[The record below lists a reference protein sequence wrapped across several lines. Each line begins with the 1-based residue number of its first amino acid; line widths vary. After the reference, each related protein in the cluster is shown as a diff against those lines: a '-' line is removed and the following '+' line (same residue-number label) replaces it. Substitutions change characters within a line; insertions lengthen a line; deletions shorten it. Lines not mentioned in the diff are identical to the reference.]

1 MQDGSDSSATF
12 SFRVDFPMKFR
23 ALWLVLTTSMLAACS
38 ATTSL
43 TDAEL
48 SQAATQ
54 GNGKAQYELAKRLAN
69 QPDYPNAMHW
79 MQQAAEQSGP
89 LAADQQIRANAAWQV
104 GDWYQAGL
112 GEPKNPALAT
122 QWWQRSARLGNTN
135 ANYRLGLMC
144 QEQHQGKLAS
154 NCLDWFEQA
163 AERDHAESQLIL
175 ARWYSQQPGADT
187 DAVKWLERS
196 AELGN
201 RDAQYLLGQRYEMG
215 KGVTKRPDLAQRW
228 NDKAAAQQQP
238 DALLQQAKQATPAN
252 AFTAYQRAANAGSAE
267 AELWLGVAYLAG
279 EQVQADPAL
288 GRYWLELAVTHGSH
302 EAEYQLSLQQTD
314 SVARQHWLTLA
325 AEGGITKA
333 SFELAQLQQEQ
344 GELEQARASYAKAA
358 GQGHT
363 LAQYAY
369 GEMLRQGL
377 GGKEDYALALKQ
389 YRLAAQQGDRMAQ
402 YRMGTMR
409 EEGLGAPRN
418 RVHAYA
424 WLSLAAT
431 EGMPEAVQARD
442 ELEAAMTKPEV
453 KQAQKLS
460 EHWFGKMASTTRKS

>member
-1 MQDGSDSSATF
+1 MIY
-12 SFRVDFPMKFR
+12 RVLCL
-23 ALWLVLTTSMLAACS
+23 ALAVSVLAACS
-38 ATTSL
+38 STTPR
-43 TDAEL
+43 TDTEL
-48 SQAATQ
+48 SQVAKQ
-54 GNGKAQYELAKRLAN
+54 GDGRAQYELAKRLAS

-112 GEPKNPALAT
+112 GEPKNPALAN

-135 ANYRLGLMC
+135 ASYRLGLMC

-154 NCLDWFEQA
+154 DCLDWFEQA
-163 AERDHAESQLIL
+163 AKRDHAEAQLVL
-175 ARWYSQQPGADT
+175 ARWYSQQPGADA
-187 DAVKWLERS
+187 DAVRWLERS

-201 RDAQYLLGQRYEMG
+201 RDAQYLLGERYAQG
-215 KGVTKRPDLAQRW
+215 KGVVKRPDLAQRW
-228 NDKAAAQQQP
+228 NDKAAAQLQR
-238 DALLQQAKQATPAN
+238 DALLQQAKQAAPTN
-252 AFTAYQRAANAGSAE
+252 AFAVYQRAANAGSAE
-267 AELWLGVAYLAG
+267 AELWLGMAYLAG
-279 EQVQADPAL
+279 EQVSADSAL
-288 GRYWLELAVTHGSH
+288 GRYWLELAAGHGSH
-302 EAEYQLSLQQTD
+302 EAEYQLSLQQID
-314 SVARQHWLTLA
+314 WEQRLHWLTRA
-325 AEGGITKA
+325 ADGGVTKA
-333 SFELAQLQQEQ
+333 WFELAQLQQEQ

-358 GQGHT
+358 RQGNRAA
-363 LAQYAY
+363 LYAY
-369 GEMLRQGL
+369 GEMLRLGQ

-389 YRLAAQQGDRMAQ
+389 YRQAAQQGDRMAQ

-442 ELEAAMTKPEV
+442 ELEAAMTQPEV

-460 EHWFGKMASTTRKS
+460 EHWFGKMSSPAKKS

>member
-1 MQDGSDSSATF
+1 MTH
-12 SFRVDFPMKFR
+12 R
-23 ALWLVLTTSMLAACS
+23 ALWLVLAASMLAACS
-38 ATTSL
+38 STTSL

-48 SQAATQ
+48 SQAAKQ
-54 GNGKAQYELAKRLAN
+54 GDGRAQYELAKRLAS

-122 QWWQRSARLGNTN
+122 QWWQRSARLGNTH
-135 ANYRLGLMC
+135 ASYRLGLMC

-154 NCLDWFEQA
+154 DCLDWFEQA
-163 AERDHAESQLIL
+163 AKRDHADAQLLL
-175 ARWYSQQPGADT
+175 ASWYSQQPGADA
-187 DAVKWLERS
+187 DAIKWLERA

-201 RDAQYLLGQRYEMG
+201 RDAQYLLGERYAQG
-215 KGVTKRPDLAQRW
+215 KGVVKRPDLAQRW

-238 DALLQQAKQATPAN
+238 DALLQQAKQATPTH
-252 AFTAYQRAANAGSAE
+252 AFVAYQRAATVGSAE
-267 AELWLGVAYLAG
+267 AELWLGMAYLAG
-279 EQVQADPAL
+279 ELVSADPAL
-288 GRYWLELAVTHGSH
+288 GRYWLELAAGHGSH
-302 EAEYQLSLQQTD
+302 EAEYQLSLQQVD
-314 SVARQHWLTLA
+314 QKQQVYWLEKA
-325 AEGGITKA
+325 ADGGVTHA
-333 SFELAQLQQEQ
+333 LFELAELQHKQ
-344 GELEQARASYAKAA
+344 GELEQARASYAQAA
-358 GQGHT
+358 QQGQIT
-363 LAQYAY
+363 AQYTY
-369 GEMLRQGL
+369 GEMLRLGQ

-389 YRLAAQQGDRMAQ
+389 YRLAAQQGDHMAQ
-402 YRMGTMR
+402 YRMGTLR

-431 EGMPEAVQARD
+431 EGMPDAVRARD
-442 ELEAAMTKPEV
+442 ELEAVMTKPEV

-460 EHWFGKMASTTRKS
+460 EHWFGKMP

>member
-1 MQDGSDSSATF
+1 
-12 SFRVDFPMKFR
+12 MKFR
-23 ALWLVLTTSMLAACS
+23 ALWLVLATGMLAACS
-38 ATTSL
+38 STTSL
-43 TDAEL
+43 TDADL
-48 SQAATQ
+48 SQAAKQ
-54 GNGKAQYELAKRLAN
+54 GDGRAQYELAKRLAT

-89 LAADQQIRANAAWQV
+89 LAADQKIRANAAWQV
-104 GDWYQAGL
+104 GEWYQAGL
-112 GEPKNPALAT
+112 GEPKNPMLAT
-122 QWWQRSARLGNTN
+122 QWWQHSARLGNTN
-135 ANYRLGLMC
+135 VSYRLGLMC

-154 NCLDWFEQA
+154 DCLDWFEQA
-163 AERDHAESQLIL
+163 AKRDHADAQLIL
-175 ARWYSQQPGADT
+175 ARWYSTQPGADT
-187 DAVKWLERS
+187 DAVKWLERA

-201 RDAQYLLGQRYEMG
+201 RDAQYLLSQRYDMG
-215 KGVTKRPDLAQRW
+215 KGVATRPDIAQRW

-238 DALLQQAKQATPAN
+238 DALLKQARQAAPIHGFA
-252 AFTAYQRAANAGSAE
+252 AYQRAANAGSAE
-267 AELWLGVAYLAG
+267 AELWLGMAYLAG
-279 EQVQADPAL
+279 EQVPADPAL
-288 GRYWLELAVTHGSH
+288 GHYWLELAAGHGSH
-302 EAEYQLSLQQTD
+302 EAEYQLSLLQVDREQQIHWLMRAAD
-314 SVARQHWLTLA
+314 GGVARAWFDLA
-325 AEGGITKA
+325 A
-333 SFELAQLQQEQ
+333 LQQEQ

-358 GQGHT
+358 RQGNRAA
-363 LAQYAY
+363 LYAY
-369 GEMLRQGL
+369 GEMLRLGQ

-424 WLSLAAT
+424 WLSMAAT

-460 EHWFGKMASTTRKS
+460 EHWFGKMTSTVNKS

>member
-1 MQDGSDSSATF
+1 
-12 SFRVDFPMKFR
+12 MKFR
-23 ALWLVLTTSMLAACS
+23 ALWLALATGMLAACS
-38 ATTSL
+38 STTSL

-48 SQAATQ
+48 SQAAKQ
-54 GNGKAQYELAKRLAN
+54 GDGRAQYELAKRLET

-122 QWWQRSARLGNTN
+122 QWWQRSARLGSTN

-154 NCLDWFEQA
+154 ECLDWFEQA
-163 AERDHAESQLIL
+163 AKRDHAEAQLVL
-175 ARWYSQQPGADT
+175 ARWYSQQPGADA
-187 DAVKWLERS
+187 DAVKWLEK
-196 AELGN
+196 AAALGN
-201 RDAQYLLGQRYEMG
+201 RDAQYLLGERYQQG
-215 KGVTKRPDLAQRW
+215 KGVAKRPDLAQRW

-238 DALLQQAKQATPAN
+238 EALLQQAKQAAPAD
-252 AFTAYQRAANAGSAE
+252 AFTAYQRAATAGSAE
-267 AELWLGVAYLAG
+267 AELWLGMAYLAG
-279 EQVQADPAL
+279 EEVSADPAL
-288 GRYWLELAVTHGSH
+288 GRYWLELAAGHGSH
-302 EAEYQLSLQQTD
+302 EAEYQLSLQQVD
-314 SVARQHWLTLA
+314 REQQVYWLEKAADGGVTKAWFDLA
-325 AEGGITKA
+325 A
-333 SFELAQLQQEQ
+333 LQQEQ

-358 GQGHT
+358 QQG
-363 LAQYAY
+363 LIAAQYTY
-369 GEMLRQGL
+369 GEMLRLGQ

-402 YRMGTMR
+402 YRMGTLR

-460 EHWFGKMASTTRKS
+460 EHWFGKMTSTVKKS

>member
-1 MQDGSDSSATF
+1 MTH
-12 SFRVDFPMKFR
+12 RI
-23 ALWLVLTTSMLAACS
+23 LWLALATGMLAACS

-89 LAADQQIRANAAWQV
+89 LAADQQIRASAAWQV

-122 QWWQRSARLGNTN
+122 QWWQRSARLGNSN
-135 ANYRLGLMC
+135 ASYQLGLMC
-144 QEQHQGKLAS
+144 QDQHQGKLVS
-154 NCLDWFEQA
+154 ECLDWFEQA
-163 AERDHAESQLIL
+163 AKRDHAESQLIL
-175 ARWYSQQPGADT
+175 ARWYSKQPGADA
-187 DAVKWLERS
+187 DAVKWLEK
-196 AELGN
+196 AADLGN
-201 RDAQYLLGQRYEMG
+201 RDAQYLLGERYAQG
-215 KGVTKRPDLAQRW
+215 KGVAKRPDLALRW

-238 DALLQQAKQATPAN
+238 DALLQQVKQAAPTN
-252 AFTAYQRAANAGSAE
+252 AFAAYQRAATAGSAY
-267 AELWLGVAYLAG
+267 AELWLGKAYLAG
-279 EQVQADPAL
+279 EQVSADPAL
-288 GRYWLELAVTHGSH
+288 GRYWLELAAGHGSH
-302 EAEYQLSLQQTD
+302 EAEYQLSLQQVD
-314 SVARQHWLTLA
+314 QKQQIHWLTRA
-325 AEGGITKA
+325 AKGGVTKA
-333 SFELAQLQQEQ
+333 WFDLAELQREQ
-344 GELEQARASYAKAA
+344 SELEQARASYTKAA
-358 GQGHT
+358 EQGHT
-363 LAQYAY
+363 QAQYAY

-418 RVHAYA
+418 RGHAYA

-460 EHWFGKMASTTRKS
+460 EHWFGKMSSRAKES

>member
-1 MQDGSDSSATF
+1 MTHQ
-12 SFRVDFPMKFR
+12 
-23 ALWLVLTTSMLAACS
+23 ALWLALAASMLAGCS
-38 ATTSL
+38 STAPR

-48 SQAATQ
+48 SQAAKQ
-54 GNGKAQYELAKRLAN
+54 GDGLAQYELAKRLAK

-79 MQQAAEQSGP
+79 MQQASQQSGP
-89 LAADQQIRANAAWQV
+89 LAADQKIRANAAWQV

-112 GEPKNPALAT
+112 GEPKDPALAT
-122 QWWQRSARLGNTN
+122 QWWRRSARLGNTQ

-144 QEQHQGKLAS
+144 QEQHQGKLVS
-154 NCLDWFEQA
+154 ECLDWFEQA
-163 AERDHAESQLIL
+163 AKQDHAEAQLVL

-187 DAVKWLERS
+187 DAIKWLEKA

-201 RDAQYLLGQRYEMG
+201 RDAQYLLGERYAQG
-215 KGVTKRPDLAQRW
+215 KGVAKRPDLAQGW

-238 DALLQQAKQATPAN
+238 DALLLQAKQATPAN
-252 AFTAYQRAANAGSAE
+252 AFAAYQRSANAGSAE
-267 AELWLGVAYLAG
+267 AELWLGMAYLAG
-279 EQVQADPAL
+279 DQVSADPTW
-288 GRYWLELAVTHGSH
+288 GRYWLELAAGHGSH
-302 EAEYQLSLQQTD
+302 EAEYQLSLQQ
-314 SVARQHWLTLA
+314 VEQEQQVYWLEKAADGGVTKAWFDLA
-325 AEGGITKA
+325 A
-333 SFELAQLQQEQ
+333 LQQEQ
-344 GELEQARASYAKAA
+344 GELGQARASYANAA
-358 GQGHT
+358 RQGNRAA
-363 LAQYAY
+363 LYAY
-369 GEMLRQGL
+369 GEMLRLGQ

-389 YRLAAQQGDRMAQ
+389 YRQAAQQGDRMAQ

-442 ELEAAMTKPEV
+442 ELEATMTKPEV

-460 EHWFGKMASTTRKS
+460 EHWFGKMLSPAKKS

>member
-1 MQDGSDSSATF
+1 MTH
-12 SFRVDFPMKFR
+12 R
-23 ALWLVLTTSMLAACS
+23 ALWLALTASILTACS
-38 ATTSL
+38 ATAPR

-48 SQAATQ
+48 SQAAKQ
-54 GNGKAQYELAKRLAN
+54 GDGRAQYELARRLAT

-89 LAADQQIRANAAWQV
+89 LAADKQVRANAAWQV

-112 GEPKNPALAT
+112 GEPKNPMLAT
-122 QWWQRSARLGNTN
+122 QWWQRSARLGNSN
-135 ANYRLGLMC
+135 ASYRLGLMC
-144 QEQHQGKLAS
+144 QEQYQGKLAS
-154 NCLDWFEQA
+154 DCLDWFEQA
-163 AERDHAESQLIL
+163 AKRGHADAQLIL
-175 ARWYSQQPGADT
+175 ARWYSTQPGADT

-201 RDAQYLLGQRYEMG
+201 RDAQYLLGERYAQG
-215 KGVTKRPDLAQRW
+215 KGVAKRPDLAQRW

-238 DALLQQAKQATPAN
+238 DALLKQARQAAPIHGFA
-252 AFTAYQRAANAGSAE
+252 AYQRAANAGSAE
-267 AELWLGVAYLAG
+267 AELWLGQAYLAG
-279 EQVQADPAL
+279 ELVSADPAL
-288 GRYWLELAVTHGSH
+288 GRYWLELAAAHGSH
-302 EAEYQLSLQQTD
+302 EAEYQLSLQQVD
-314 SVARQHWLTLA
+314 REQQIHWLMRAADGGVTRAWFDLA
-325 AEGGITKA
+325 A
-333 SFELAQLQQEQ
+333 LQQEQ

-358 GQGHT
+358 RQGNRAA
-363 LAQYAY
+363 LYAY
-369 GEMLRQGL
+369 GEMLRLGQ

-389 YRLAAQQGDRMAQ
+389 YRQAAQQGDRMAQ

-442 ELEAAMTKPEV
+442 ELEAVMTKPEV

-460 EHWFGKMASTTRKS
+460 EHWFGKMPSPVGKS

>member
-1 MQDGSDSSATF
+1 MTH
-12 SFRVDFPMKFR
+12 R
-23 ALWLVLTTSMLAACS
+23 ALWLALAASMLTACS
-38 ATTSL
+38 STAPR

-48 SQAATQ
+48 SQAAKQ
-54 GNGKAQYELAKRLAN
+54 GDGRAQYELAKRLAK

-79 MQQAAEQSGP
+79 MQQAAQQSGP
-89 LAADQQIRANAAWQV
+89 LAADQKIRANAAWQV

-112 GEPKNPALAT
+112 GEPKDPALAT
-122 QWWQRSARLGNTN
+122 QWWQRSARLGNTQ
-135 ANYRLGLMC
+135 ASYRLGLMC
-144 QEQHQGKLAS
+144 QEQHQGKLVS
-154 NCLDWFEQA
+154 ECLDWFEQA
-163 AERDHAESQLIL
+163 AKQDHAEAQLVL

-187 DAVKWLERS
+187 NAIKWLEQA

-201 RDAQYLLGQRYEMG
+201 RDAQYLLGERYAQG
-215 KGVTKRPDLAQRW
+215 KGVVKRPDLAQRW

-238 DALLQQAKQATPAN
+238 DALLQQAKQAAPAN
-252 AFTAYQRAANAGSAE
+252 AFTAYQRAASAGFAE
-267 AELWLGVAYLAG
+267 AELWLGMAYLAG
-279 EQVQADPAL
+279 DQVSADPAL
-288 GRYWLELAVTHGSH
+288 GRYWLELAAGHGSH
-302 EAEYQLSLQQTD
+302 EAEYQLSLQQID
-314 SVARQHWLTLA
+314 REQRLHWLTRAADGGVTKAWFDLA
-325 AEGGITKA
+325 A
-333 SFELAQLQQEQ
+333 LQQEQ

-358 GQGHT
+358 RQGNMAA
-363 LAQYAY
+363 LYAY
-369 GEMLRQGL
+369 GEMLRLGQ

-389 YRLAAQQGDRMAQ
+389 YRQAAQQGDRMAQ

-442 ELEAAMTKPEV
+442 ELEVAMTQPEV

-460 EHWFGKMASTTRKS
+460 EHWFGKMSSPAKKS

>member
-1 MQDGSDSSATF
+1 MTY
-12 SFRVDFPMKFR
+12 RVLCL
-23 ALWLVLTTSMLAACS
+23 AVAVSVLAACS
-38 ATTSL
+38 STAPR

-48 SQAATQ
+48 SQAAKQ
-54 GNGKAQYELAKRLAN
+54 GDGRAQYELARRLAT

-122 QWWQRSARLGNTN
+122 QWWQRSARLGNTH
-135 ANYRLGLMC
+135 ASYRLGVMC
-144 QEQHQGKLAS
+144 QEQHQGKLVS
-154 NCLDWFEQA
+154 ECLDWFEQA
-163 AERDHAESQLIL
+163 AKRDHADAQLVL
-175 ARWYSQQPGADT
+175 ARWYSTQPGADT

-201 RDAQYLLGQRYEMG
+201 RDAQYLLGERYAQG
-215 KGVTKRPDLAQRW
+215 KGVAKRPDLAQRW

-238 DALLQQAKQATPAN
+238 DALLKQARQAAPIHGFA
-252 AFTAYQRAANAGSAE
+252 AYQRAANAGSAE
-267 AELWLGVAYLAG
+267 AELWLGQAYLAG
-279 EQVQADPAL
+279 ELVSADPAL
-288 GRYWLELAVTHGSH
+288 GRYWLELAAAHGSH
-302 EAEYQLSLQQTD
+302 EAEYQLSLQQVD
-314 SVARQHWLTLA
+314 REQQIHWLMRAADGGVTRAWFDLA
-325 AEGGITKA
+325 A
-333 SFELAQLQQEQ
+333 LQQEQ

-358 GQGHT
+358 RKGNRAA
-363 LAQYAY
+363 LYAY
-369 GEMLRQGL
+369 GEMLRLGQ

-389 YRLAAQQGDRMAQ
+389 YRQAAQQGDRMAQ

-442 ELEAAMTKPEV
+442 ELEAAMTRPEV

-460 EHWFGKMASTTRKS
+460 EHWFGKMPSPARTS

>member
-1 MQDGSDSSATF
+1 MTH
-12 SFRVDFPMKFR
+12 R
-23 ALWLVLTTSMLAACS
+23 ALWLALATSILAACTS
-38 ATTSL
+38 TTSL

-48 SQAATQ
+48 SQAAKQ
-54 GNGKAQYELAKRLAN
+54 GDGRAQYELAKRLAN

-89 LAADQQIRANAAWQV
+89 LAADQQIRASAAWQV

-112 GEPKNPALAT
+112 GEPKSLVLAT

-135 ANYRLGLMC
+135 ASYRLGLMC

-154 NCLDWFEQA
+154 ECLDWFEQA
-163 AERDHAESQLIL
+163 AKRDHAEVQLIL
-175 ARWYSQQPGADT
+175 AKWYGKKSGADA
-187 DAVKWLERS
+187 DSIKWLERA

-201 RDAQYLLGQRYEMG
+201 RDAQYLLGERYQQG
-215 KGVTKRPDLAQRW
+215 RGVTKRPDLAQRW

-238 DALLQQAKQATPAN
+238 DALLWQAKQAAPAN
-252 AFTAYQRAANAGSAE
+252 AFAAYQRAASAGSAE
-267 AELWLGVAYLAG
+267 AELWLGKAYLAG
-279 EQVQADPAL
+279 KQVPTDPAL
-288 GRYWLELAVTHGSH
+288 GRYWLELAASHGSH
-302 EAEYQLSLQQTD
+302 EAEYQLSLQQVD
-314 SVARQHWLTLA
+314 REQQIEWLARA
-325 AEGGITKA
+325 AEGGVTQA
-333 SFELAQLQQEQ
+333 WFELAELQHKQ
-344 GELEQARASYAKAA
+344 GALEQARASYARAA
-358 GQGHT
+358 QQGHIA
-363 LAQYAY
+363 AQYTY
-369 GEMLRQGL
+369 GEMLRLGQ

-402 YRMGTMR
+402 YRIGILR

-442 ELEAAMTKPEV
+442 ELEATMTKAEV

-460 EHWFGKMASTTRKS
+460 EHWFGKMPTTAKQS